1 MRLGRKLS
9 EGFAVDHEADDAAPE
24 PVTDR
29 AEEIGRAVPVAAE
42 PDHFAGT
49 GARSVASGQP
59 PVS

>member
-9 EGFAVDHEADDAAPE
+9 EGFAVDHEADSAVPAPD
-24 PVTDR
+24 TDR
-29 AEEIGRAVPVAAE
+29 ADEAGRAVPVAAE

-49 GARSVASGQP
+49 GAPTVAAGQP